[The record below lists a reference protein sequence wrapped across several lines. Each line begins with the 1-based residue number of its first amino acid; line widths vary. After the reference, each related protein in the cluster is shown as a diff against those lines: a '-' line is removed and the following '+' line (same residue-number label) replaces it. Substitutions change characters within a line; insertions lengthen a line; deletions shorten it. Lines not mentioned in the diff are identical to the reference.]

1 MRLPVA
7 NKALTG
13 WLLIACAIPS
23 GCKDKGGQANQTAQS
38 ALTYKVAG
46 VYTGPTTIYFNFPV
60 TIQGEQNVEI
70 RPKVDGFIQ
79 DIFIDEGAVVH
90 KGQKLFQLNNPQYDQ
105 ALRSAAASVK
115 IAEADVL
122 AAKMNVDKV
131 RPLVE
136 KDIISKYELES
147 NQYTLQAKEAALAS
161 SQADLTNAK
170 VNVGYTFL
178 TSPAD
183 GVAGTIPYKVGSLV
197 SSTSTSPLTTIY
209 NTKNIYAY
217 FSLNEKQLLQF
228 SRATKGN
235 TLQEKLAGMPDVSL
249 LLADGSEYTHQG
261 RITTVSG
268 LITQQT
274 GSATLRA
281 DFPNPNGLI
290 RSGNTGTIRVPVDI
304 RDAILIPQSA
314 TYDLQGKK
322 FVFILHGGDSIT
334 NVAIQVSENT
344 VGKLYVVED
353 GLKSGDKIVIQG
365 ISNLR
370 SGMMI
375 KPVPVNT
382 DSLYSLM
389 SHPNQ

>member
-7 NKALTG
+7 NKSLF
-13 WLLIACAIPS
+13 WCLLIACTIQY
-23 GCKDKGGQANQTAQS
+23 GCKEKGGQTNQAGQS
-38 ALTYKVAG
+38 VLTYKVAR
-46 VYTGPTTIYFNFPV
+46 VYTGPTTVYFNFPV

-70 RPKVDGFIQ
+70 RPKVDGFVQ
-79 DIFIDEGAVVH
+79 DIFIDEGAIVH

-161 SQADLTNAK
+161 SQADLTNAR

-228 SRATKGN
+228 SRATKGS

-249 LLADGSEYTHQG
+249 LLADGSEYTHKG

-290 RSGNTGTIRVPVDI
+290 RTGNTGTIRVPVDI
-304 RDAILIPQSA
+304 KDAILIPQGA

-322 FVFILHGGDSIT
+322 FVYILNGGDSIT

-344 VGKLYVVED
+344 VGKLYLVEE
-353 GLKSGDKIVIQG
+353 GLKAGDKIVVQG
-365 ISNLR
+365 VSNLR
-370 SGMMI
+370 SGMTI
-375 KPVPVNT
+375 KPVPVNE
-382 DSLYSLM
+382 DSLYSLL